1 MKREKST
8 KRKRQRSSSRRSS
21 VCSVSPS
28 RLERMISE
36 AIVDCYNDSEQAM
49 GLFNM
54 IAEKLRLPFTTVML
68 GILVNVE
75 KIELNDAGEIVAV
88 CARGPERQRIPV
100 VDLPLP
106 SARPEGAEW
115 IEAYREWARGR

>member
-21 VCSVSPS
+21 ASPS

-36 AIVDCYNDSEQAM
+36 AIVDCYDDSEQAM

-54 IAEKLRLPFTTVML
+54 IEEKLRLPFTTIVL
-68 GILVNVE
+68 GIQVSVE
-75 KIELNDAGEIVAV
+75 KIELNDAEEIVAV
-88 CARGPERQRIPV
+88 CTRGLKRQRIPV

-115 IEAYREWARGR
+115 IEAYRLWARGR

>member
-1 MKREKST
+1 MKRRPANNSG
-8 KRKRQRSSSRRSS
+8 SP
-21 VCSVSPS
+21 SPS

-54 IAEKLRLPFTTVML
+54 IEDRLRLPFVTIML
-68 GILVNVE
+68 GVQVSVQ

-88 CARGPERQRIPV
+88 CSRGQERQRIPL

-106 SARPEGAEW
+106 SPRPEGVEW
-115 IEAYREWARGR
+115 IEAYRRWARGRS

>member
-1 MKREKST
+1 
-8 KRKRQRSSSRRSS
+8 
-21 VCSVSPS
+21 
-28 RLERMISE
+28 MISE
-36 AIVDCYNDSEQAM
+36 AIVDCHDDSEQAM

-54 IAEKLRLPFTTVML
+54 IAEKLRLPFATRVL
-68 GILVNVE
+68 GIEVIVE

-115 IEAYREWARGR
+115 IEAYRS